1 MFKSHDK
8 YDVLFVYAHF
18 TNKCVFSY
26 FISHFLYLIV
36 LSSEMSISFQ
46 VFFHCLS
53 SFLRAK
59 SVAFVFILWWIKW
72 ARCANDYYNVKRR
85 VYTEKN
91 KITFHFTFKNNKLK
105 SRCDMWWSWW
115 RMVVIVR
122 IFFAKYHTYFACFG
136 LICVGNN
143 FLWDGE
149 NDESGINKNNIHFD
163 LPWLLPNSSL
173 YVCMYVYL
181 KEWKREKVN
190 RFSRHTI
197 SINKNVV
204 CVSTSLDHYY
214 APFRVTFLR

>member
-1 MFKSHDK
+1 MYCLCMHTLQTS
-8 YDVLFVYAHF
+8 VY
-18 TNKCVFSY
+18 S
-26 FISHFLYLIV
+26 L
-36 LSSEMSISFQ
+36 ISFHIFYILLFYRLRCPFRFKF
-46 VFFHCLS
+46 FFHSPS

-149 NDESGINKNNIHFD
+149 NDESGINKIIFILTYLDFCLIRACMCIPERKKEGKGEPLQSPYNIH
-163 LPWLLPNSSL
+163 
-173 YVCMYVYL
+173 
-181 KEWKREKVN
+181 K
-190 RFSRHTI
+190 
-197 SINKNVV
+197 
-204 CVSTSLDHYY
+204 
-214 APFRVTFLR
+214 